1 MNKFLNIIFA
11 GFLFFSSSVTHA
23 LEVIEILGGKASQIP
38 IAVMPFKSFG
48 AQKNMAKSTQ
58 LSKGI

>member
-11 GFLFFSSSVTHA
+11 GFLFFSSSILHA

-38 IAVMPFKSFG
+38 IAVMPFKGFSD
-48 AQKNMAKSTQ
+48 QKILAKSIQ
-58 LSKGI
+58 SSKVI